1 MAISIKNHEDRI
13 TALENI
19 KDNYIRSH
27 EFDIKNFVGSVYEFN
42 GFFMFELV
50 SDKQVYSGNTKFEV
64 PYPSSL
70 RIPVPQRLTY
80 IPGVLTVNGNGNS
93 NCQNVRI
100 FSDRIVFSTGDIPDA
115 GIWPTIYIQGIVP
128 RLKLYYNFSYNI
140 TREFYKVKFNKLRHY
155 LCSHLQNYASNKG
168 GVIQNG
174 Y

>member
-13 TALENI
+13 TALENV
-19 KDNYIRSH
+19 KDNYIRLH
-27 EFDIKNFVGSVYEFN
+27 AFNIKDFTGSVYEFN
-42 GFFMFELV
+42 NFFMFELM
-50 SDKQVYSGNTKFEV
+50 SSKAINNNELMYEI

-70 RIPVPQRLTY
+70 RIPVPPQIEY
-80 IPGVLTVNGNGNS
+80 ISGAITVTGNGNT
-93 NCQNVRI
+93 NCQNVYI
-100 FSDRIVFSTGDIPDA
+100 YSDRIILSAGETNGG

>member
-13 TALENI
+13 TALENVRYNNNLI
-19 KDNYIRSH
+19 ATH
-27 EFDIKNFVGSVYEFN
+27 EINSNHFSGSVYEYENIYVFDVSCNINLEGEIVVFFPDTLRIKLPN
-42 GFFMFELV
+42 GF
-50 SDKQVYSGNTKFEV
+50 K
-64 PYPSSL
+64 
-70 RIPVPQRLTY
+70 
-80 IPGVLTVNGNGNS
+80 VNGLPYNVGIVGSNGNRAMQYVYLFE
-93 NCQNVRI
+93 NKIKI
-100 FSDRIVFSTGDIPDA
+100 FTGYPGSLQRA
-115 GIWPTIYIQGIVP
+115 GYIRGIVP

>member
-13 TALENI
+13 TALENV

-27 EFDIKNFVGSVYEFN
+27 EFNIKNFVGSVFEFN
-42 GFFMFELV
+42 SFFMFELT
-50 SDKQVYSGNTKFEV
+50 SNKSIDRGELTYEI

-70 RIPVPQRLTY
+70 RIPVPPRLGY
-80 IPGVLTVNGNGNS
+80 ISGTLTVNGNGNS
-93 NCQNVRI
+93 NCQNVHI
-100 FSDRIVFSTGDIPDA
+100 YSDRIVFSTGDMHET
-115 GIWPTIYIQGIVP
+115 GIWATVAIQGIVP